1 MTRKTLSGTRWEIA
15 RKSTW
20 YPPSFENLS
29 RPPDKLYL
37 VGDPACL
44 VEGLAVIGARRAT
57 PYGRTC
63 AHRFSL
69 LAAQQGIIIVSG
81 GALGCDSAAHGA
93 ALEAHGRTVVFL
105 GGGCDR
111 LYPAANA
118 SLFQRVIDT
127 GGAIVSEHPWERDPR
142 PFAFRSRNRLIA
154 ALSKAVLIVE
164 AGLPSGTFSTADE
177 ALSLGKEVLVVP
189 GAITSQTSR
198 GSNRLLFQG
207 ATPVVDDETFSDV
220 LGRLFNTM
228 CGAVVEKVAGVQSE
242 DEAQLLEAIRAQ
254 PIDVEA
260 LYALVASGSPK
271 DDARGWMME
280 KLAEFEAAGLVARY
294 LDGRWGPP

>member
-15 RKSTW
+15 RGSAW

-29 RPPDKLYL
+29 HAPDKLYL
-37 VGDPACL
+37 IGEPASL

-57 PYGRTC
+57 PYGRSC
-63 AHRFSL
+63 AHRFAY
-69 LAAQQGIIIVSG
+69 LAAQQGIVIVSG
-81 GALGCDSAAHGA
+81 GALGCDSAAHHA
-93 ALEAHGRTVVFL
+93 ALEAGGRTVVFL

-111 LYPAANA
+111 LYPSANA
-118 SLFQRVIDT
+118 SLFQRIIDT
-127 GGAIVSEHPWERDPR
+127 GGAIVSEHSWECEPK
-142 PFAFRSRNRLIA
+142 PYAFRLRNRLIA

-189 GAITSQTSR
+189 GAITSRSSQ

-207 ATPVVDDETFSDV
+207 ATPVVDDETFGDV
-220 LGRLFNTM
+220 LARLYGTL
-228 CGAVVEKVAGVQSE
+228 CSAAVVEATVVRDEA
-242 DEAQLLEAIRAQ
+242 EAQLLEAIRSQ
-254 PIDVEA
+254 PIDVES
-260 LYALVASGSPK
+260 LYAVAASHAPQS
-271 DDARGWMME
+271 DARGWMME
-280 KLAEFEAAGLVARY
+280 KLAEFEATGLVARY